1 MTHTIRVQAKSDH
14 VASLAR
20 GTPLA
25 AVEELVWNA
34 LDADARTVNVDLVQN
49 ALGGIDAVRVSD
61 DGTGI
66 DVAGA
71 DDTFGSLGGSWK
83 KEKGRTTSLHRRLH
97 GRHGRGR
104 FRAFAIG
111 SHVEWKTT
119 YRDAV
124 GLLVSNVIRGDV
136 SEPDVFEVEDLPTG
150 SATGTEVEITCVRAN
165 AVALEDAGA
174 VVSALAAKFAL
185 YLKAYPDVHVYF
197 CGIPVTPVIVQKAVT
212 DYKVV
217 LESGAEAKLEII
229 EWRRRFVGS
238 GRIAFCGGDG
248 FSLHELPAGVRPGAA
263 FSFTAYLVSPRFTAL
278 AAENALVM
286 DELNA
291 EVRAYLDAARK
302 ILRDH
307 FRVLA
312 AETDS
317 SRVLAWIEEGSY
329 PFAKDDASSDRA
341 KFDEAVR
348 DMRAHL
354 DGFDAYPA
362 AERKYLFDLLG
373 RAIGGGR

>member
-1 MTHTIRVQAKSDH
+1 MAHTIHVQAKSDH

-20 GTPLA
+20 GTPLS

-34 LDADARTVNVDLVQN
+34 LDADAREVRVDLVQN
-49 ALGGIDAVRVSD
+49 ALGGIDAVRVVD

-66 DVAGA
+66 DVPNAE
-71 DDTFGSLGGSWK
+71 DTFGSLGGSWK
-83 KEKGRTTSLHRRLH
+83 KEKGRTSAFRRRLH

-111 SHVEWKTT
+111 SHVEWRTT
-119 YRDAV
+119 FRDSV
-124 GLLVSNVIRGDV
+124 GLLVSNSIVGDV
-136 SEPDVFEVEDLPTG
+136 STPDVFEVDDLPTG
-150 SATGTEVEITCVRAN
+150 TTTGTEVEITCVRAN
-165 AVALEDAGA
+165 ATALEDAGA

-212 DYKVV
+212 DYKVQ
-217 LESGAEAKLEII
+217 LESGAEAKLEVI
-229 EWRRRFVGS
+229 EWRRRFAGA

-248 FSLHELPAGVRPGAA
+248 FSLHEVPAGVRPGNA

-291 EVRAYLDAARK
+291 EVRAYLDAARRT
-302 ILRDH
+302 LRVH
-307 FRVLA
+307 FRVRA
-312 AETDS
+312 AEADS
-317 SRVLAWIEEGSY
+317 SRVLAWIAEGSY
-329 PFAKDDASSDRA
+329 PFAKEDASPARE

-362 AERKYLFDLLG
+362 SERKYLFGLLG
-373 RAIGGGR
+373 RALGG